1 MDRELRNLTQRE
13 KWPHHCSV
21 CESQHR
27 LTWIHDLHV
36 DEITTFGVYLRSEV
50 RGKLPTALRRC
61 ILKTE
66 VSIIFSQENRQCHTL
81 YTFTHTQPP
90 QSVQTWRW
98 GSDWGLENRDWN
110 VYSSAYLENEGYY
123 LVAPSA
129 EKKNQTSTSHCKES
143 TGGAVVK
150 WPQRNRKAGQP
161 QPKQLRNPP
170 LFLLFPLQST
180 FRKPEKLWRKL
191 DMTKQKF
198 EQRINSLVVNF
209 TLEVKL
215 TANNIIPDWI
225 LAIHHSPCG

>member
-1 MDRELRNLTQRE
+1 MLMKLLPSGYSLAQNSGVSYPLLLEDVFLKQRSLSFFH
-13 KWPHHCSV
+13 KKIANATPS
-21 CESQHR
+21 
-27 LTWIHDLHV
+27 IP
-36 DEITTFGVYLRSEV
+36 
-50 RGKLPTALRRC
+50 LPTPNHPKVSKRDGGAVTEAWKIGIEMSTAL
-61 ILKTE
+61 
-66 VSIIFSQENRQCHTL
+66 HT
-81 YTFTHTQPP
+81 Y
-90 QSVQTWRW
+90 
-98 GSDWGLENRDWN
+98 
-110 VYSSAYLENEGYY
+110 ENEGYY
-123 LVAPSA
+123 LVAPST